1 MDEEKK
7 TEAPASKMI
16 DEDGD
21 DDKNEEAT
29 TKKPGNPLN
38 PQLKLQIKVKKCP
51 TMKKVIM
58 TKNTSRKMHSLNP
71 KLKFWKKD
79 EESSHDGDKDE
90 DVT

>member
-29 TKKPGNPLN
+29 TKKPLPA
-38 PQLKLQIKVKKCP
+38 
-51 TMKKVIM
+51 
-58 TKNTSRKMHSLNP
+58 
-71 KLKFWKKD
+71 
-79 EESSHDGDKDE
+79 
-90 DVT
+90 